1 MNDGIQYSFSLP
13 THYDCCPM
21 FNAICQGGP
30 QIVGRDPNLGL
41 QIIYRLYVQQEKHI
55 TGTCNVIEQG
65 WAINL
70 ARGPL

>member
-1 MNDGIQYSFSLP
+1 MMAFNTVLAYLRTMIVAQCSMQY
-13 THYDCCPM
+13 
-21 FNAICQGGP
+21 ARGP